1 MHIGGLDYYGLFVVT
16 MSCSVVHESQCGDG
30 LQLRKMSKSVP
41 LAVISAG
48 DYLGE
53 VEVFNESTRCSAAFA
68 QTDCALLVLSKQHL
82 TEAVPQVIL
91 DCLFRYSTFKPHLI
105 ATPLNLSTEAAVTH
119 FVYRFAHRAGTGLV
133 RCRMRI
139 GWRNARLQ
147 LLLESLSGLHWAPER
162 PGAVLEPEM
171 KVIPWL
177 ARESYAPALYI

>member
-1 MHIGGLDYYGLFVVT
+1 MCVNRAFAYTRLKLLACTSMAWTIMEYFFVT

-53 VEVFNESTRCSAAFA
+53 VEVFNESARCSAAIA
-68 QTDCALLVLSKQHL
+68 QTDCALLVLPKQHL

-105 ATPLNLSTEAAVTH
+105 ATPLDRSDSHA
-119 FVYRFAHRAGTGLV
+119 
-133 RCRMRI
+133 I
-139 GWRNARLQ
+139 
-147 LLLESLSGLHWAPER
+147 
-162 PGAVLEPEM
+162 
-171 KVIPWL
+171 
-177 ARESYAPALYI
+177 